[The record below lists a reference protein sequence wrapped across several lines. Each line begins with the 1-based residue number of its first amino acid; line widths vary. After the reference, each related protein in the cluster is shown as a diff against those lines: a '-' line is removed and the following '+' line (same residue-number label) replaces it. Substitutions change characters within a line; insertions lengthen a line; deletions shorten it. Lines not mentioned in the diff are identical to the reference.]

1 MIHETVAEFHQIALV
16 RRVKPLRGFVFFYAV
31 SKILFRNR
39 KSKQGIIDADIMG
52 AISIGSKSKFT
63 MKEVFLMNVK
73 NEIKSIIVRS
83 GMTMQQVVDLL
94 SEEYGWSDS
103 ISNFSNKLSRGSLR
117 YREAIQIA
125 DVMGYDL
132 IWQKRRDS

>member
-73 NEIKSIIVRS
+73 HEIKSIIVRS
-83 GMTMQQVVDLL
+83 GLTMQQVVDLL

-132 IWQKRRDS
+132 IWQKRRDQ

>member
-1 MIHETVAEFHQIALV
+1 MIHETAVVFHPIALV
-16 RRVKPLRGFVFFYAV
+16 RRVKSLCGFVFFYAI
-31 SKILFRNR
+31 SENPFRNR
-39 KSKQGIIDADIMG
+39 KSKHGIIDADIMG
-52 AISIGSKSKFT
+52 AIPIGSKSEFT
-63 MKEVFLMNVK
+63 MKGMTMNVK

-117 YREAIQIA
+117 YREAIQLA